1 MLLLWIKCCWR
12 RNVKEKNMNAEN
24 LVWRQRNATWATGA
38 GYVSQMKPVEHG
50 LDFCVI
56 KSGKIFYFIFQSDR
70 FVCFFFPLA
79 VFWKRN
85 LICHICWSGVNLLK
99 PQRLIFCE
107 FCHILSLDN
116 HKLQWVSLCRIK
128 THRLHFCFFH
138 KKTTRMKLFAF
149 HFVKTAH
156 APSDWVDGICEQQ
169 LFESCPRVSARFLF
183 GLRLGHPAT

>member
-1 MLLLWIKCCWR
+1 MSKRKIWMQKILFEGREMRHEPPVQVMCRKWNQLNTVWTSVSLKA
-12 RNVKEKNMNAEN
+12 VK
-24 LVWRQRNATWATGA
+24 
-38 GYVSQMKPVEHG
+38 
-50 LDFCVI
+50 
-56 KSGKIFYFIFQSDR
+56 YFTSSFKLTVL
-70 FVCFFFPLA
+70 FVFFPLA